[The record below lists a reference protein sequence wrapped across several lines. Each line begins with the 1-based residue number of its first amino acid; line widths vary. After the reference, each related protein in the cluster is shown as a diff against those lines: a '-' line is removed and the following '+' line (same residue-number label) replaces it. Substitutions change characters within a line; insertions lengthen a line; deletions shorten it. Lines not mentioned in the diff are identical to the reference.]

1 MSLFSLAAALSL
13 SVCAVDVREI
23 PLLDPDAR
31 VFPVQIDADGEADL
45 WVQSGRDVRIH
56 YSNQFVT
63 EFSFSDSDS
72 AYDVYDIDADG
83 ASEVIVIE
91 GSKIVSL
98 ELSPGEAPARQVLFE
113 ADSTYA
119 LMSGTPSPQVFVSPY
134 LDAPAI
140 VLPHATGVRIYR
152 LTGEL
157 IEEHGYAAGDGT
169 DSDRLYWS
177 PSWVQEYEDRGTHW
191 TQVIATTPR
200 ELPPSFPLESDSTQ
214 SGALIN
220 DLTNP
225 TADSD
230 FTTLTEN
237 SGPYAGEWYA
247 SLLRDDQTARQYV
260 VYRSDGSGSTLV
272 HLRTVS
278 GDAGIHERSESK
290 MGPIRRYPGMLFKQE
305 DEGWLTKA
313 YTYNPDFNG
322 DGYFDLVLWDA
333 PRPGVSIDSLV
344 RTVVGRSWPVRIAI
358 HLYVP
363 DNARY
368 DPKPAGMI
376 SAKGPINFF
385 LNRNPVA
392 NIAMVDVDGDGL
404 TDLGFGTEPNNY
416 HLWLAADGFSRD
428 PDWTHTFGEPIKGV
442 EFSADLSGK
451 GRTSILLRGEKNLY
465 LLQSR

>member
-1 MSLFSLAAALSL
+1 MSLFSLTAVLSL
-13 SVCAVDVREI
+13 SLCAVEVREI
-23 PLLDPDAR
+23 PLLEPDAR

-45 WVQSGRDVRIH
+45 WQQSGRNVRIH

-63 EFSFSDSDS
+63 EFSFSDSDC
-72 AYDVYDIDADG
+72 AYDVYDIDGDG
-83 ASEVIVIE
+83 ASEVIVVE
-91 GSKIVSL
+91 GKAIVAL
-98 ELSPGEAPARQVLFE
+98 ELSPGEAPSRQVLFE
-113 ADSTYA
+113 AESTYA
-119 LMSGTPSPQVFVSPY
+119 LMSGTPSPQVFVAPH
-134 LDAPAI
+134 LDEPAI
-140 VLPHATGVRIYR
+140 VLPQATGVRLYR
-152 LTGEL
+152 LSGEL
-157 IEEHGYAAGDGT
+157 IEDYGSAKDNND

-177 PSWVQEYEDRGTHW
+177 PSWIQDYEDRGSHW
-191 TQVIATTPR
+191 TQVIATAPR
-200 ELPPSFPLESDSTQ
+200 ELPPGFPLESNRAQ

-225 TADSD
+225 AADSD

-247 SLLRDDQTARQYV
+247 SLLRDDAANRQYI

-290 MGPIRRYPGMLFKQE
+290 IGPIRRYPGMLFKQE
-305 DEGWLTKA
+305 DEGWFTKA

-376 SAKGPINFF
+376 SAKVPINFF

-392 NIAMVDVDGDGL
+392 NIAMVDVDGDAL
-404 TDLGFGTEPNNY
+404 TDLGFSTEPNNY
-416 HLWLAADGFSRD
+416 HLWLAADGISRD
-428 PDWTHTFGEPIKGV
+428 PDWTRTFEEPIKAV

-451 GRTSILLRGEKNLY
+451 GRTSILLRGGKNLY
-465 LLQSR
+465 LLQAR

>member
-13 SVCAVDVREI
+13 SLCAVDVREI

-45 WVQSGRDVRIH
+45 WQQSGRNVRIH
-56 YSNQFVT
+56 YSNQIVT
-63 EFSFSDSDS
+63 EFSFSESDR
-72 AYDVYDIDADG
+72 AYDVYDIDDDG
-83 ASEVIVIE
+83 ASEVVVIE
-91 GSKIVSL
+91 GSKIVAL
-98 ELSPGEAPARQVLFE
+98 ELSPGEVPSRQVLFE
-113 ADSTYA
+113 AESTYA
-119 LMSGTPSPQVFVSPY
+119 LMVGPPSSQVFVSPY
-134 LDAPAI
+134 LGAPAI
-140 VLPHATGVRIYR
+140 VLPHAAGVRLYR
-152 LTGEL
+152 LSGEL
-157 IEEHGYAAGDGT
+157 IEDYGYATGGD
-169 DSDRLYWS
+169 DNSDRLYWS
-177 PSWVQEYEDRGTHW
+177 PSWVQEYEGRGTHW
-191 TQVIATTPR
+191 ADVYSVTSR
-200 ELPPSFPLESDSTQ
+200 ELPSDFPIESDSAQ

-225 TADSD
+225 AADSD

-247 SLLRDDQTARQYV
+247 SLLRADQTTRHYI

-290 MGPIRRYPGMLFKQE
+290 IGPIRRYPGTLFKQE

-376 SAKGPINFF
+376 SAKVPINFF

-392 NIAMVDVDGDGL
+392 NIAMVDVDGDAL
-404 TDLGFGTEPNNY
+404 TDLGFSTEPNNY
-416 HLWLAADGFSRD
+416 HLWFAADGMSRD
-428 PDWTHTFGEPIKGV
+428 PDWTRTFEEPIECV

-451 GRTSILLRGEKNLY
+451 GRTSILLRGEKRLY